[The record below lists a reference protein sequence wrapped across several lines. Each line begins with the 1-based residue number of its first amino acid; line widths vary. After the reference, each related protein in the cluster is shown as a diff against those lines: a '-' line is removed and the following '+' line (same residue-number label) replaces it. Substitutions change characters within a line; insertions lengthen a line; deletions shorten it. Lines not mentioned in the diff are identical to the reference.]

1 MNYLTDALSIGV
13 PYDLFW
19 HLNPTKLKP
28 FMDAYHRK
36 QREIDAQMWYMGQYF
51 MKALDAT
58 VLNIFRDKNTKR
70 GEYFEKPL
78 LEMAEFQKKEQKL
91 SEEEIIKRTEALF
104 LQLEVMS
111 NNEKRQKRA
120 LEKKKGEVD

>member
-36 QREIDAQMWYMGQYF
+36 QREIDAQMWYMGQYV
-51 MKALDAT
+51 MSALNAT
-58 VLNIFRDKNTKR
+58 VLNAFRDKGAEK
-70 GEYFEKPL
+70 GEYFKKPL
-78 LEMAEFQKKEQKL
+78 LEIAESEKKQAELTEK
-91 SEEEIIKRTEALF
+91 EIIRQTQAIF
-104 LQLEVMS
+104 AQLETKS
-111 NNEKRQKRA
+111 NNEKRQKRFM
-120 LEKKKGEVD
+120 EKQGEVE